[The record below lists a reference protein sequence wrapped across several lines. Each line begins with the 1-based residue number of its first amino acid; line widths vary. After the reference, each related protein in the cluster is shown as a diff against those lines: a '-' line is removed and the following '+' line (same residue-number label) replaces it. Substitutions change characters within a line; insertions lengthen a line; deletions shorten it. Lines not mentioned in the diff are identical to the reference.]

1 MNVKLSLVISSNFI
15 YCLEIKRIEAKLNL
29 ILAGVF
35 GFMVILW
42 GRTRGGMSVKH
53 GSGKHGR
60 ITGCHRVTTVINI
73 YPVFCYLGNKAD
85 RMKMYVFL

>member
-1 MNVKLSLVISSNFI
+1 
-15 YCLEIKRIEAKLNL
+15 
-29 ILAGVF
+29 
-35 GFMVILW
+35 
-42 GRTRGGMSVKH
+42 MSVKH

-85 RMKMYVFL
+85 RMKMYVNL

>member
-1 MNVKLSLVISSNFI
+1 
-15 YCLEIKRIEAKLNL
+15 
-29 ILAGVF
+29 
-35 GFMVILW
+35 
-42 GRTRGGMSVKH
+42 MSVKH

-73 YPVFCYLGNKAD
+73 YPVFCYLGNKAGQD

>member
-1 MNVKLSLVISSNFI
+1 
-15 YCLEIKRIEAKLNL
+15 
-29 ILAGVF
+29 
-35 GFMVILW
+35 
-42 GRTRGGMSVKH
+42 MSVKH

-85 RMKMYVFL
+85 SMKMYVFLLEVSWPGETYGVIPQKQQPCASQIKQSFD